1 MELRKGV
8 WYFLNGYHYHDGEPN
23 EDLRLEITAEDDIE
37 KVIETFSNTL
47 RTIHAELNR
56 FGICDDGISCGR
68 IYKDGVWT
76 GEVTDEF
83 GHFKGILNEHG
94 HCEDCVTEREYEN
107 DKFPKEE

>member
-8 WYFLNGYHYHDGEPN
+8 WYFLNGYHYHFGEPN

-37 KVIETFSNTL
+37 KVIETLSNTL

-68 IYKDGVWT
+68 IYKNGVWT

-83 GHFKGILNEHG
+83 GHFEGILNEHG
-94 HCEDCVTEREYEN
+94 HCEDCVTERDYEN